1 MVQSVS
7 SVNVSTNYNNKQTS
21 AKKQSFGLSYYEKPE
36 SPVKKRLKRIG
47 GQFVF
52 GAVVS
57 MVFDAVRAGY
67 NYVTKAPQQSLK
79 SIGANAA
86 VLGLGFV
93 AIDSVMNLYYKHK
106 AKKVIEEQN
115 KMLQERLGRPV

>member
-1 MVQSVS
+1 
-7 SVNVSTNYNNKQTS
+7 
-21 AKKQSFGLSYYEKPE
+21 
-36 SPVKKRLKRIG
+36 
-47 GQFVF
+47 
-52 GAVVS
+52 

-115 KMLQERLGRPV
+115 KMLQERLERPV